1 MAARAPRKIFA
12 SPFVITLA
20 ACVEST
26 TPPPQ
31 QPRPQ
36 PQPAQPAPPTDPI
49 VVANPPPPP
58 PPTDNA
64 VSVDER
70 WTLFKDGSACRA
82 MANVD
87 CPRPK
92 KPGDP
97 VPTCNPPPPMK
108 IECPAGWDGKSPMTV
123 VRYANQTEC
132 MIEPPK
138 VSEADC
144 PKAKCNPPPPRKI
157 SCPTW
162 K

>member
-1 MAARAPRKIFA
+1 MAARAPRKLFA

-20 ACVEST
+20 ACG
-26 TPPPQ
+26 
-31 QPRPQ
+31 PQ
-36 PQPAQPAPPTDPI
+36 PQPAQPQPQPQPDPMI
-49 VVANPPPPP
+49 VANPPAPAPPAP
-58 PPTDNA
+58 DNA
-64 VSVDER
+64 ATVEQR
-70 WTLFKDGSACRA
+70 WTVSKGGSACQA
-82 MANVD
+82 MAHAD

-92 KPGDP
+92 HPGEP

-144 PKAKCNPPPPRKI
+144 PKASCNPPPPRKI
-157 SCPTW
+157 TCPSW
-162 K
+162 Q